1 MLNSFLAPLVVG
13 LMVAWFTSWLDRRHH
28 K

>member
-1 MLNSFLAPLVVG
+1 
-13 LMVAWFTSWLDRRHH
+13 MVAWFTSWLDRRHH